1 MTDYIHDSAYEAQ
14 DNEAGE
20 VIGPEPYEKL
30 TISNFFIFSKVMSNP
45 EICTEFLRRAFPDLE
60 IGKVIPVAESSHQ
73 ISPGLKGVRFD
84 VYASDGNHLF
94 DLECQTVSRGNL
106 PQRSRY
112 YNCILDA
119 DQLDSGR
126 DYSELKPVYIIFIY
140 TFALGYGGKH
150 KYAFRRY
157 CMENRELAL
166 NDGTEIVFFSTKGTE
181 QDIDVPMQRF
191 LDYVDGCADP
201 EQEDDEFI
209 RKLDGFVRYA
219 RTRPDWRRQYMDLQM
234 LIKEER
240 AEAEARADR
249 AEEEAARAKAETSR
263 AKAETSRAKAETSR
277 AKADLEKVIVGMI
290 KSGVDGNTVMKIA
303 GISRDELEKYRHM

>member
-1 MTDYIHDSAYEAQ
+1 
-14 DNEAGE
+14 
-20 VIGPEPYEKL
+20 
-30 TISNFFIFSKVMSNP
+30 
-45 EICTEFLRRAFPDLE
+45 
-60 IGKVIPVAESSHQ
+60 
-73 ISPGLKGVRFD
+73 
-84 VYASDGNHLF
+84 
-94 DLECQTVSRGNL
+94 
-106 PQRSRY
+106 
-112 YNCILDA
+112 
-119 DQLDSGR
+119 
-126 DYSELKPVYIIFIY
+126 
-140 TFALGYGGKH
+140 
-150 KYAFRRY
+150 
-157 CMENRELAL
+157 MENRELAL